1 MILAGFVLILQFFRI
16 RFYNVARLIGR
27 RNRRPEMLLIAGVVV
42 AAFGALVA
50 LLRRSLMTLDR
61 WRSRKRPVPLTIPL
75 DRRFE

>member
-1 MILAGFVLILQFFRI
+1 MILQFFCI

-50 LLRRSLMTLDR
+50 LLRRS
-61 WRSRKRPVPLTIPL
+61 RKRPVPLTIPL
-75 DRRFE
+75 DRSFE